1 MKLLEVLKEQFT
13 LMVSLPKN
21 DPALAEAAIK
31 AGAQCLKVHVN
42 CHHFASDTHFGSW
55 TEEKPVIEE
64 ILSVMGDVPLG
75 IVTGEATQPS
85 AKDLEEISES
95 KIDFWDLFCRYTPPE
110 YVDLRN
116 LGRMVAIDSSWEP
129 WLVESLGALGVNV
142 IESSII
148 PRDLYRS
155 DLNLEDVAR
164 YRRLAQCS
172 PMPILIPTQKAIKP
186 HQVSSL
192 QRAGAA
198 GITIGAVVTG
208 LEKAGIA
215 DATAAFAEAIN
226 TMEQN
231 ASSAP
236 GQTLYPKIGF

>member
-1 MKLLEVLKEQFT
+1 MKLLQVLESDFA

-21 DPALAEAAIK
+21 DPTLAEAAIK

-42 CHHFASDTHFGSW
+42 CHHYASDTRFGSW
-55 TEEKPVIEE
+55 PEEKAVISE

-85 AKDLEEISES
+85 AADLEEICDSA
-95 KIDFWDLFCRYTPPE
+95 IDFWDLFCRYTPPE
-110 YVDLRN
+110 FTALPN

-155 DLNLEDVAR
+155 ELNLEDIAR
-164 YRRLAQCS
+164 YHRLAQSS

-186 HQVSSL
+186 SQVRSL
-192 QRAGAA
+192 KNAGAA

-208 LEKAGIA
+208 LEKQGIA
-215 DATAAFAEAIN
+215 DATAAFRAAID
-226 TMEQN
+226 E
-231 ASSAP
+231 
-236 GQTLYPKIGF
+236 L

>member
-1 MKLLEVLKEQFT
+1 MKLLEVLQSQFV

-42 CHHFASDTHFGSW
+42 CHHFASDTTFRSW
-55 TEEKPVIEE
+55 QEEKAVISE
-64 ILSVMGDVPLG
+64 IMSVMGDVPLG

-85 AKDLEEISES
+85 RTDLEEICES
-95 KIDFWDLFCRYTPPE
+95 GIDFWDLFCRFAPPE
-110 YVDLRN
+110 YLDLPN
-116 LGRMVAIDSSWEP
+116 LGSMVAIDSGWEP
-129 WLVESLGALGVNV
+129 WLVESLSDLGVNV

-164 YRRLAQCS
+164 YRRLAKAS

-186 HQVSSL
+186 EQVGSL
-192 QRAGAA
+192 QSAGAA

-208 LEKAGIA
+208 LEKSSLA
-215 DATAAFAEAIN
+215 DATAAFRAAID
-226 TMEQN
+226 
-231 ASSAP
+231 A
-236 GQTLYPKIGF
+236 L

>member
-1 MKLLEVLKEQFT
+1 MKLLEVLKSNFV

-21 DPALAEAAIK
+21 DPALAEAAVK

-42 CHHFASDTHFGSW
+42 CHHFASDTRFGSW
-55 TEEKPVIEE
+55 SEEKAVISE
-64 ILSVMGDVPLG
+64 ILSVMGDIPLG

-85 AKDLEEISES
+85 VQDLEEICHSG
-95 KIDFWDLFCRYTPPE
+95 IDFWDLFCRFTPPE
-110 YVDLRN
+110 YLDLPN

-129 WLVESLGALGVNV
+129 WLVESLGELGVNV

-155 DLNLEDVAR
+155 ELNLEDVAR
-164 YRRLAQCS
+164 YKRLAKAS

-186 HQVSSL
+186 EQVGSL
-192 QRAGAA
+192 RKAGAA

-208 LEKAGIA
+208 LEKQSLA
-215 DATAAFAEAIN
+215 DATAAFRSAIDR
-226 TMEQN
+226 
-231 ASSAP
+231 
-236 GQTLYPKIGF
+236 L

>member
-1 MKLLEVLKEQFT
+1 MKLLETLKSDFT

-31 AGAQCLKVHVN
+31 AGAKCLKVHVN
-42 CHHFASDTHFGSW
+42 CHHFASDTRFGSW
-55 TEEKPVIEE
+55 KEEKSVINE
-64 ILSVMGDVPLG
+64 ILSVMGEVPLG
-75 IVTGEATQPS
+75 IVTGEQNQPS
-85 AKDLEEISES
+85 AKDLEEICES
-95 KIDFWDLFCRYTPPE
+95 GIDFWDLFCRFTPPE
-110 YVDLRN
+110 YLDLPE

-129 WLVESLGALGVNV
+129 WLVESLADLRVNV

-164 YRRLAQCS
+164 YRRLAHAS

-186 HQVSSL
+186 RQVASL
-192 QRAGAA
+192 QKAGAA

-208 LEKAGIA
+208 LELESLA
-215 DATAAFAEAIN
+215 DATAAFAEAI
-226 TMEQN
+226 
-231 ASSAP
+231 SA
-236 GQTLYPKIGF
+236 LN

>member
-1 MKLLEVLKEQFT
+1 MKLLNVLKNDFT

-21 DPALAEAAIK
+21 CPKLAEAAIK

-42 CHHFASDTHFGSW
+42 CHHFASDTRFGSW
-55 TEEKPVIEE
+55 REEKAVISE

-85 AKDLEEISES
+85 AADLEEICQSD
-95 KIDFWDLFCRYTPPE
+95 IDFWDLFCRYTPPE
-110 YVDLRN
+110 YMDLPN

-148 PRDLYRS
+148 PRDMYRS
-155 DLNLEDVAR
+155 ELNLEDVAK
-164 YRRLAQCS
+164 YRRLAECS

-186 HQVSSL
+186 SQVKAL
-192 QRAGAA
+192 RQAGAA

-208 LEKAGIA
+208 LELSGIA
-215 DATAAFAEAIN
+215 DATAAFRDAIDN
-226 TMEQN
+226 LK
-231 ASSAP
+231 
-236 GQTLYPKIGF
+236 QTV

>member
-1 MKLLEVLKEQFT
+1 MKLLDTLKSEFA

-21 DPALAEAAIK
+21 DRKLAEAAVK

-42 CHHFASDTHFGSW
+42 CHHYASDTRFGSW
-55 TEEKPVIEE
+55 QEEKAVISE

-85 AKDLEEISES
+85 PQDLEEICHSG
-95 KIDFWDLFCRYTPPE
+95 IDFWDLFCRYTPPE
-110 YVDLRN
+110 YMDLPK
-116 LGRMVAIDSSWEP
+116 LGRMVAIDSGWEP

-148 PRDLYRS
+148 PRELYRS
-155 DLNLEDVAR
+155 PLNLEDVAR

-172 PMPILIPTQKAIKP
+172 PMPILIPTQKDIKP
-186 HQVSSL
+186 HQVGSL
-192 QRAGAA
+192 KKAGAA

-208 LEKAGIA
+208 LELNGLAE
-215 DATAAFAEAIN
+215 ATAAFREAIDN
-226 TMEQN
+226 LKQL
-231 ASSAP
+231 A
-236 GQTLYPKIGF
+236 

>member
-1 MKLLEVLKEQFT
+1 MKLLDILKSQFA

-21 DPALAEAAIK
+21 DPALAEAAVK

-42 CHHFASDTHFGSW
+42 CHHFASDTRFGSW
-55 TEEKPVIEE
+55 SEEKSVIAE

-85 AKDLEEISES
+85 PQDLEEICES
-95 KIDFWDLFCRYTPPE
+95 GIDFWDLFCRFTPPE
-110 YVDLRN
+110 YLSLPK

-129 WLVESLGALGVNV
+129 WLVESLSELGVNV

-148 PRDLYRS
+148 PRDLYRG

-164 YRRLAQCS
+164 YRRLAKAS
-172 PMPILIPTQKAIKP
+172 AMPILIPTQKAVKP
-186 HQVSSL
+186 EQVGILHQC
-192 QRAGAA
+192 GAA

-208 LEKAGIA
+208 LEKQSLA
-215 DATAAFAEAIN
+215 DATSAFRTAID
-226 TMEQN
+226 QI
-231 ASSAP
+231 P
-236 GQTLYPKIGF
+236 

>member
-1 MKLLEVLKEQFT
+1 MKLLEVLKNNFT

-21 DPALAEAAIK
+21 DPTLAEAAIK

-42 CHHFASDTHFGSW
+42 CHHFASDTRFGSW
-55 TEEKPVIEE
+55 SEEKSVISE

-85 AKDLEEISES
+85 PADLEEICES
-95 KIDFWDLFCRYTPPE
+95 GIDFWDLFCRYTPPE
-110 YVDLRN
+110 FLELPG

-155 DLNLEDVAR
+155 ELNLEDVAR

-186 HQVSSL
+186 EQVGSL
-192 QRAGAA
+192 KNAGAA

-208 LEKAGIA
+208 LEVDGLGE
-215 DATAAFAEAIN
+215 ATAAFRAAID
-226 TMEQN
+226 E
-231 ASSAP
+231 
-236 GQTLYPKIGF
+236 L

>member
-1 MKLLEVLKEQFT
+1 MKLLEVLESQFV

-42 CHHFASDTHFGSW
+42 CHHFASDTTFRSW
-55 TEEKPVIEE
+55 QEEKAVISE
-64 ILSVMGDVPLG
+64 IMSVMGDVPLG
-75 IVTGEATQPS
+75 IVTGESTQPS
-85 AKDLEEISES
+85 QADLEEICES
-95 KIDFWDLFCRYTPPE
+95 GIDFWDLFCRFAPPE
-110 YVDLRN
+110 FLDLPN
-116 LGRMVAIDSSWEP
+116 LGSMVAIDSGWEP
-129 WLVESLGALGVNV
+129 WLVESLSDLGVNV

-164 YRRLAQCS
+164 YRRLAKAS

-186 HQVSSL
+186 EQVGSL
-192 QRAGAA
+192 HSAGAA

-208 LEKAGIA
+208 LEKGSLA
-215 DATAAFAEAIN
+215 DATAAFRSAID
-226 TMEQN
+226 
-231 ASSAP
+231 A
-236 GQTLYPKIGF
+236 L

>member
-1 MKLLEVLKEQFT
+1 
-13 LMVSLPKN
+13 MVSLPKN
-21 DPALAEAAIK
+21 DPALAEAAVK

-42 CHHFASDTHFGSW
+42 CHHFASDTRFGTW
-55 TEEKPVIEE
+55 AEEKSVISE

-85 AKDLEEISES
+85 QKDLSEICES
-95 KIDFWDLFCRYTPPE
+95 GIDFWDLFCRFTPPE
-110 YVDLRN
+110 YLELPK

-129 WLVESLGALGVNV
+129 WLVESLGALGVHV

-164 YRRLAQCS
+164 YRRLAQAS
-172 PMPILIPTQKAIKP
+172 PMPILIPTQKNIKP
-186 HQVSSL
+186 SQVGSL

-198 GITIGAVVTG
+198 GLTIGAVVTG
-208 LEKAGIA
+208 LEASSLSE
-215 DATAAFAEAIN
+215 ATAAFREAID
-226 TMEQN
+226 
-231 ASSAP
+231 ALPS
-236 GQTLYPKIGF
+236 